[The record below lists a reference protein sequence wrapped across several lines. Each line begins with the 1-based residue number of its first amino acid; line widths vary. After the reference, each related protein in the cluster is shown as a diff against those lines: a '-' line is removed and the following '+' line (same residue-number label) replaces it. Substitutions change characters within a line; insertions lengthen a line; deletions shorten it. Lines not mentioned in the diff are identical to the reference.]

1 MAVAPKTGGRGV
13 RTVSLAAPRMLKAI
27 RAELPVSRLELLSL
41 KSVLAVLETEP
52 MDSYCELTDF

>member
-1 MAVAPKTGGRGV
+1 MPETGGRGV

-27 RAELPVSRLELLSL
+27 RAGLPVSRLELLSL